1 MRTGTPI
8 SEGCPTRVNGSAQSG
23 LSCAIVLNSAGES
36 VRHFIMASRLAAQL
50 RFVTRAAPAMC
61 ASVRLRLFVDAEAH
75 VQLSRPYWRQRVIS
89 SRLWD
94 EIETYPPLPPVADA
108 MRGSQGSAH
117 RWSPPRV
124 PRLPQSMRAAT
135 KGVGTSQ
142 KAAFVSHSRR
152 RCRTPYGW

>member
-108 MRGSQGSAH
+108 MRGSQGSAQL
-117 RWSPPRV
+117 W
-124 PRLPQSMRAAT
+124 LKRALR
-135 KGVGTSQ
+135 
-142 KAAFVSHSRR
+142 FVSG
-152 RCRTPYGW
+152 TPGRNQTAVCGPHRQPLLEAQP